1 MFLSQPLLDV
11 LIGRDI
17 RDVDEFLRQPSF
29 SDLNDPFSI
38 PNLRTAVDRVLL
50 AIKEHKRIG
59 AFGDYD
65 CDGVLASHILQSGLR
80 RFGAEVRVCLPH
92 RDDGYGLSAP
102 AVHQFSLRGIH
113 LLLTVDNG
121 INAQS
126 AVRLARR
133 LGIEVIVIDHHR
145 IQQKADTLAV
155 WSEEFCGAGLAAM
168 FMIGMAVRTGWSEN
182 AIERLTEGASLYAAV
197 ASIADCVPL
206 LGKTRIL
213 TKLGLAALAQT
224 RHCGMRELL
233 KASSADPLA
242 PDSEDVAFRIAPRIN
257 AAGRVD
263 HPAAALAVVEA
274 VSDPEAARASVARL
288 DQLNLLRRAL
298 VRDHFDQLCGAM
310 AEETPA
316 AVVLFCE
323 QAPKGIAGL
332 LASKCV
338 ERFGVPSI
346 ILVPSGVP
354 GIAVGSGRSVPGF
367 DLEAQLQ
374 SFAPLFDRFGGHAQ
388 AIGVTLRVDRI
399 GELRSGLESACRG
412 LAPRREPQG
421 EGNLSLCSLSA
432 TFYAQLRQLEPFGE
446 GNRAPVFRIEG
457 AEVIAV
463 RNRWVRLHQG
473 RHTLESFNWKVEDV
487 KGGMRGDWL
496 IEFRSKTRN
505 VCGFVPK

>member
-1 MFLSQPLLDV
+1 
-11 LIGRDI
+11 
-17 RDVDEFLRQPSF
+17 
-29 SDLNDPFSI
+29 
-38 PNLRTAVDRVLL
+38 
-50 AIKEHKRIG
+50 
-59 AFGDYD
+59 
-65 CDGVLASHILQSGLR
+65 
-80 RFGAEVRVCLPH
+80 VRVCLPH

-102 AVHQFSLRGIH
+102 AVHQFSLRGTH

-145 IQQKADTLAV
+145 IQQKVDTLAV
-155 WSEEFCGAGLAAM
+155 WSDEFCGTGLAAM
-168 FMIGMAVRTGWSEN
+168 FVIGMAVKAGWSES
-182 AIERLTEGASLYAAV
+182 ASERLMEGASLYAAV

-206 LGKTRIL
+206 LGKTRTL

-233 KASSADPLA
+233 KASSADPLV

-274 VSDPEAARASVARL
+274 ASDPEAARSAVARL
-288 DQLNLLRRAL
+288 ERFNMLRREL

-310 AEETPA
+310 TEETPA

-367 DLEAQLQ
+367 DLEEQLQ
-374 SFAPLFDRFGGHAQ
+374 NFAPLFDRFGGHAQ
-388 AIGVTLRVDRI
+388 AVGLTIQVDRI

-412 LAPRREPQG
+412 IAPRTEPQA
-421 EGNLSLCSLSA
+421 EGKLSLCSLSA
-432 TFYAQLRQLEPFGE
+432 SFYAQLRQLEPFGE

-457 AEVIAV
+457 AEVAAV
-463 RNRWVRLHQG
+463 RNRWVRLRQG
-473 RHTLESFNWKVEDV
+473 RHKLEAFSWKVDMRD
-487 KGGMRGDWL
+487 GMRGNWL
-496 IEFRSKTRN
+496 IEFWSKTRN

>member
-1 MFLSQPLLDV
+1 
-11 LIGRDI
+11 
-17 RDVDEFLRQPSF
+17 
-29 SDLNDPFSI
+29 
-38 PNLRTAVDRVLL
+38 VLL
-50 AIKEHKRIG
+50 AIKEGKRI
-59 AFGDYD
+59 AVFGDYD
-65 CDGVLASHILQSGLR
+65 CDGILASHILHSGLQ
-80 RFGAEVRVCLPH
+80 RFGAKVRVCLPH

-102 AVHQFSLRGIH
+102 VVHQFSLRGTH

-168 FMIGMAVRTGWSEN
+168 FMIGMAMRAGCAGN
-182 AIERLTEGASLYAAV
+182 AIEKLIEGTSLYAAV

-206 LGKTRIL
+206 LGRTRVI

-242 PDSEDVAFRIAPRIN
+242 PDSEDVAFRLAPRIN

-274 VSDPEAARASVARL
+274 ASDPAAARAAVARL
-288 DQLNLLRRAL
+288 DQLNLLRRDL
-298 VRDHFDQLCGAM
+298 VRTHFDQLCRAM
-310 AEETPA
+310 ARETPA

-338 ERFGVPSI
+338 ERFGIPSI

-354 GIAVGSGRSVPGF
+354 GMAVGSGRSVPGF

-374 SFAPLFDRFGGHAQ
+374 NFSPLFDRFGGHAQ
-388 AIGVTLRVDRI
+388 AAGLTMRVNRI
-399 GELRSGLESACRG
+399 GELKSGLESACRG
-412 LAPRREPQG
+412 LTPRRQPQA

-432 TFYAQLRQLEPFGE
+432 SFFAQLRHLEPFGE

-457 AEVIAV
+457 AEVVAFK
-463 RNRWVRLHQG
+463 NHWVRLRQG
-473 RHTLESFNWKVEDV
+473 RHTVEALNWKVDV
-487 KGGMRGDWL
+487 RGGMRGDL
-496 IEFRSKTRN
+496 LVEFRSKTRN
-505 VCGFVPK
+505 LCGFLPR

>member
-11 LIGRDI
+11 LIGRDVK
-17 RDVDEFLRQPSF
+17 DVDEFLRQPSF
-29 SDLNDPFSI
+29 SDLDDPFSI
-38 PNLRTAVDRVLL
+38 PNLRTAVDRVLV
-50 AIKEHKRIG
+50 AIKEQKRI
-59 AFGDYD
+59 AIYGDYD
-65 CDGVLASHILQSGLR
+65 CDGVLATHLFHSGLQ
-80 RFGAEVRVCLPH
+80 RFGAKVRVCLPH

-102 AVHQFSLRGIH
+102 AVHQFSLRGTH

-126 AVRLARR
+126 AVLLARR

-168 FMIGMAVRTGWSEN
+168 FMIGMAMRAGWTGN
-182 AIERLTEGASLYAAV
+182 AIEKLIEGTSLYAAV
-197 ASIADCVPL
+197 ASIADCIPL

-213 TKLGLAALAQT
+213 TKLGLASLAQT
-224 RHCGMRELL
+224 RHCGIRELL
-233 KASSADPLA
+233 KSSNVDPLA

-257 AAGRVD
+257 AAGRVE

-274 VSDPEAARASVARL
+274 ASDPEAARAAVARL
-288 DQLNLLRRAL
+288 NQLNRLRRDL
-298 VRDHFDQLCGAM
+298 VRDHFDQLCAAT

-346 ILVPSGVP
+346 ILVPSGVA

-367 DLEAQLQ
+367 DLEQQLQ
-374 SFAPLFDRFGGHAQ
+374 NLAPLFDRFGGHAQ
-388 AIGVTLRVDRI
+388 AIGLTIRGDRI

-412 LAPRREPQG
+412 FAPRKEPQVD
-421 EGNLSLCSLSA
+421 GNLSLCSVSA
-432 TFYAQLRQLEPFGE
+432 SFYAQLRQLEPFGE

-457 AEVIAV
+457 AEVVAV
-463 RNRWVRLHQG
+463 KNRWVRLRQG
-473 RHTLESFNWKVEDV
+473 RHTLEAFSWKVDLRE
-487 KGGMRGDWL
+487 GMRGDWR
-496 IEFRSKTRN
+496 IEFRSKTCN

>member
-11 LIGRDI
+11 LMGRDI
-17 RDVDEFLRQPSF
+17 MDVDEFLRQPSF
-29 SDLNDPFSI
+29 SDLEDPFSI
-38 PNLRTAVDRVLL
+38 PNLRAAVDRVLL
-50 AIKEHKRIG
+50 AIKEGKRI
-59 AFGDYD
+59 AVFGDYD
-65 CDGVLASHILQSGLR
+65 CDGVLASYILQSGLR
-80 RFGAEVRVCLPH
+80 RFGAKARVCLPH
-92 RDDGYGLSAP
+92 RDDGYGLGAP

-113 LLLTVDNG
+113 LLLTVGNG
-121 INAQS
+121 INARS
-126 AVRLARR
+126 AVLLARR

-155 WSEEFCGAGLAAM
+155 WYEEFCGAGLAAM
-168 FMIGMAVRTGWSEN
+168 FMIGMAMRARWNERSV
-182 AIERLTEGASLYAAV
+182 ERLIEGASLCAAV

-206 LGKTRIL
+206 LGRTRIL

-233 KASSADPLA
+233 KAASADPLA

-274 VSDPEAARASVARL
+274 ASDPDAARAAVANL
-288 DQLNLLRRAL
+288 DRLNLLRRDL
-298 VRDHFDQLCGAM
+298 VRDHFDQLCGTM
-310 AEETPA
+310 AEETPV

-323 QAPKGIAGL
+323 KAPKGIAGL

-367 DLEAQLQ
+367 DLEQQLQ
-374 SFAPLFDRFGGHAQ
+374 NFSPLFERFGGHAQ
-388 AIGVTLRVDRI
+388 AVGLTLRVGRI
-399 GELRSGLESACRG
+399 GELRSGLVSVCRG
-412 LAPRREPQG
+412 VALRKEPQA
-421 EGNLSLCSLSA
+421 EGNLSLCSVS
-432 TFYAQLRQLEPFGE
+432 TSFYAQLRHLEPFGE
-446 GNRAPVFRIEG
+446 GNRAPVLRIEG
-457 AEVIAV
+457 AEVVAV
-463 RNRWVRLHQG
+463 KNRWVRLRQG
-473 RHTLESFNWKVEDV
+473 RHTLEAFHWKVDV
-487 KGGMRGDWL
+487 RDGMRGDWL

-505 VCGFVPK
+505 ICGFVPK